1 MAIIGT
7 AGHIDHGK
15 SALIQALTAI
25 DPDRLPE
32 EKRREM
38 TIDLG
43 FAWLPLSSGEM
54 VGIVDVPGHEDFI
67 RNMIAGVG
75 GIDAAILVIAQDE
88 GWMPQTE
95 EHLRILDLLGVK
107 HGIVALTKID
117 LNDDPHWLD
126 LVEEEI
132 RDKMRGTGLSDAPI
146 VRVSAR
152 LGTNIAEL
160 RQRIDEMV
168 ARVPPK
174 RDIGKPRL
182 PIDRVFSIKGSGV
195 VITGTLMDG
204 TLARGGEIYIF
215 PKDLRARIRTVE
227 SYKEK
232 LDRAQPGTRVALNL
246 TGLEKEDLVR
256 GDVIFGDKEQ
266 AKSSRIIDVQVQLIP
281 QLFASLK
288 SNTEY
293 KIYLGTRELSGQVVL
308 LGRESIKAGESGFA
322 QFRFKEPAATRLG
335 EHFIIRRVSP
345 SQTIGGGVVLNPAA
359 SRHKYKNI
367 PGVTRSLERRAH
379 LKIDDLILLE
389 LEERKYIEEKDLL
402 IASHYS
408 TQDVARCVESLKTGD
423 KLVRA
428 TAWTVDLTYWQKISA
443 QVLDILAREHSLHP
457 LEKGLPQAELE
468 SRLRLPKGLF
478 SQLITTLINSGK
490 IARRESI
497 IALLTHRPS
506 LAPQQEKLVAD
517 ILNMLKADPANP
529 PTRKEILASL
539 PGSETV
545 IRYLYQQGLAVE
557 LPDGLLFERQY
568 YEKAKDK
575 VIGFLEKNGA
585 ITIQQVRDLL
595 GFSRKYIIPL
605 LNKLEEE
612 GIIRRRGEERILI
625 KKQARPEGE

>member
-1 MAIIGT
+1 
-7 AGHIDHGK
+7 
-15 SALIQALTAI
+15 
-25 DPDRLPE
+25 
-32 EKRREM
+32 
-38 TIDLG
+38 
-43 FAWLPLSSGEM
+43 
-54 VGIVDVPGHEDFI
+54 
-67 RNMIAGVG
+67 
-75 GIDAAILVIAQDE
+75 
-88 GWMPQTE
+88 
-95 EHLRILDLLGVK
+95 
-107 HGIVALTKID
+107 LTKID

-126 LVEEEI
+126 LVEEDI
-132 RDKMRGTGLSDAPI
+132 RDKLRGTSLSDAPI

-168 ARVPPK
+168 SQTPPNQ
-174 RDIGKPRL
+174 DIGKPRL

-195 VITGTLMDG
+195 VVTGTLMDG
-204 TLARGGEIYIF
+204 TLARGDEIYIF
-215 PKDLRARIRTVE
+215 PKGLRARIRTLE

-246 TGLEKEDLVR
+246 AGLEKEDLER
-256 GDVIFGDKEQ
+256 GNIIFGDKGQ

-308 LGRESIKAGESGFA
+308 LGKDSIKAGESGFA
-322 QFRFKEPAATRLG
+322 QLRFKEPAATRLG
-335 EHFIIRRVSP
+335 EHFIVRRVSP
-345 SQTIGGGVVLNPAA
+345 SQTIGGGMVLDPAA

-367 PGVTRSLERRAH
+367 PGVTRSLERRAR
-379 LKIDDLILLE
+379 LEIADLILLE
-389 LEERKYIEEKDLL
+389 LEERKYIAEKDLL
-402 IASHYS
+402 IASRYS
-408 TQDVARCVESLKTGD
+408 TQEISRCAASLQTSG

-428 TAWTVDLTYWQKISA
+428 GAWIVAPAHWQKMSA
-443 QVLDILAREHSLHP
+443 QVLDTLTRQHELHP

-468 SRLRLPKGLF
+468 SRLHLPKTLF
-478 SQLITTLINSGK
+478 SNLITALIESGK
-490 IARRESI
+490 IVRQESTI
-497 IALLTHRPS
+497 SLLTHRPS

-545 IRYLYQQGLAVE
+545 IRYLCQQGLAVE

-568 YEKAKDK
+568 YEKAKVK
-575 VIGFLEKNGA
+575 VTSFLEKNGA

-612 GIIRRRGEERILI
+612 GIIRRRGEERVLI
-625 KKQARPEGE
+625 KRPVRPE

>member
-43 FAWLPLSSGEM
+43 FAWLPLSSGEV

-95 EHLRILDLLGVK
+95 EHLRILDLLEVK
-107 HGIVALTKID
+107 HGIIALTKID
-117 LNDDPHWLD
+117 LNNDPHWLD

-132 RDKMRGTGLSDAPI
+132 RDKLRGTGLSDAPI

-160 RQRIDEMV
+160 RQRIDEV
-168 ARVPPK
+168 VSQVPPN

-195 VITGTLMDG
+195 VITGTLVDG
-204 TLARGGEIYIF
+204 ALTRGDEIYIF
-215 PKDLRARIRTVE
+215 PKGFSARIRSLE

-246 TGLEKEDLVR
+246 AGLEKEDLDR
-256 GDVIFGDKEQ
+256 GDVIFGDKGQ
-266 AKSSRIIDVQVQLIP
+266 AKSSRIIDVKVQLIP
-281 QLFASLK
+281 QLAAPLK

-308 LGRESIKAGESGFA
+308 LGRESIKAGESAFA
-322 QFRFKEPAATRLG
+322 QFRFKEPVATRLG
-335 EHFIIRRVSP
+335 EHFIVRRVSP
-345 SQTIGGGVVLNPAA
+345 SQTIGGGTVLDPAA

-367 PGVTRSLERRAH
+367 ASITRSLERRAR
-379 LKIDDLILLE
+379 LEIDDLIFLE

-408 TQDVARCVESLKTGD
+408 TQDVARCVASLKTRD
-423 KLVRA
+423 KLVGA
-428 TAWTVDLTYWQKISA
+428 GAWTVDMTYWQKISA
-443 QVLDILAREHSLHP
+443 QLLDILAKEHSLHP

-468 SRLRLPKGLF
+468 SRLHLPKGLF
-478 SQLITTLINSGK
+478 NHLITALTDSGK
-490 IARRESI
+490 IARRGST

-506 LAPQQEKLVAD
+506 LAPQQEKMVGS
-517 ILNMLKADPANP
+517 ILKMLKTDLANP

-539 PGSETV
+539 PDSEAV
-545 IRYLYQQGLAVE
+545 IRYLCQQGLAVE

-568 YEKAKDK
+568 YQKAKGE
-575 VIGFLEKNGA
+575 VIGFLEKNGT

-625 KKQARPEGE
+625 KKPAPQG